1 MDKNRLQLLFD
12 KYLNG
17 TLTEAEERELDVM
30 MEGME
35 ETEFSDLVDRSLE
48 LNGNSAFQQDILFE
62 CIISRT
68 EDLEPVVRIPL
79 YRRWKQLRQ
88 VAAVILLVGLVG
100 IVGYQLWNDGE
111 EKGLAESTVL
121 QLSTDIELPKDD
133 ALITLADGKRLS
145 LADVG
150 QDTLHYKG
158 LALLRRGDGTII
170 MQQSQNSDFFQAN
183 EKHRFVAPKG
193 VTLRLMLP
201 DASVVNL
208 NSDSQVEISSLF
220 GKKQREVT
228 LSGEA
233 FFEVAHDKALPFVV
247 HAKNAAV
254 TVLGTQFNMSAY
266 KADKGVATTLV
277 SGSVQV
283 DAAQRQV
290 RIKPGQQAMVS
301 HSAVIELNERVDMG
315 QVLAWKEGYFR
326 FKEESIKNIM
336 TDLAKWYPIAGV
348 EFKAGSTDLFTGSFK
363 RSKKLSEVLANI
375 EQVSDLRFD
384 IQEGRV
390 VVMK

>member
-1 MDKNRLQLLFD
+1 MDRNRLQLLFN

-17 TLTEAEERELDVM
+17 TLTESEQRELDVL
-30 MEGME
+30 ME
-35 ETEFSDLVDRSLE
+35 ELEEAEFSDLVDRSLQLE
-48 LNGNSAFQQDILFE
+48 GNRAFQEDAVFERILSKTAE
-62 CIISRT
+62 
-68 EDLEPVVRIPL
+68 EDAVLVPF
-79 YRRWKQLRQ
+79 YKRWSSLGK
-88 VAAVILLVGLVG
+88 VAAVVLLTGIVGV
-100 IVGYQLWNDGE
+100 VGYQLWKNRAVDNDPVVATAKE
-111 EKGLAESTVL
+111 IT
-121 QLSTDIELPKDD
+121 TDIELPKED
-133 ALITLADGKRLS
+133 ALITLADGKQLS

-150 QDTLHYKG
+150 KDTLHYKG
-158 LALLRRGDGTII
+158 LALLRGGDGTII
-170 MQQSQNSDFFQAN
+170 MQQSQQADFFQAN

-233 FFEVAHDKALPFVV
+233 FFEVAHDKTSPFVV
-247 HAKNAAV
+247 HAKNAAI

-266 KADKGVATTLV
+266 KTDKDVATTLV

-283 DAAQRQV
+283 DAAQGQA
-290 RIKPGQQAMVS
+290 RIKPGQQARVN
-301 HSAVIELNERVDMG
+301 HSASIQLQDKVDMG

-336 TDLAKWYPIAGV
+336 EDLAKWYTIAGV